1 MFMKDFKF
9 ISKNK
14 EILKIALINLALLL
28 VFLELGSLGWYF
40 FKNKQFFYTREKAQ
54 DKLALGINLEGV
66 RLNKSIVERFHPFFG
81 FIQKPSADFRPGFK
95 VNNYGF
101 ISPYD
106 YPFKKTKK
114 NQFIIGIF
122 GGSVASDYA
131 IFQIQNKFL
140 PKYLKQLPGLK
151 DKEFVILSFAT
162 GGYKQ
167 PQQLLILNYFLAL
180 GQELDMVVNIDGFN
194 EVALSNLNNKNEVDL
209 AMPSI
214 QHIWPLANFAN
225 NSLSTKAM
233 EATLRIQENKT
244 RINQG
249 LSSLE
254 NCSLAACN
262 TLTSAYVQH
271 IVNNYKT
278 DVLKFEEERTKK
290 QKDDSSVIYINT
302 NKSVLEDSVAFEQM
316 AWNWAK
322 SSIFMH
328 KVLSAS
334 NVPYFH
340 VLQPNQYY
348 ETKRVFGEA
357 EKQIAFNKETPYA
370 KSVQIGYPAL
380 FKKFPNLEKN
390 NINILNA
397 VNVFDRTK
405 DAVYVDSCCHYNQA
419 GEVIFS
425 DYVGSSILEAL
436 RKDERKKKN
445 RVPLTLNDSNKQ
457 SQKPAPAPQ

>member
-1 MFMKDFKF
+1 MKDFKF

-40 FKNKQFFYTREKAQ
+40 VQHKQFFYTREKTQ

-66 RLNKSIVERFHPFFG
+66 RLKESIVERFHPFFG
-81 FIQKPSADFRPGFK
+81 FIQKPSPDFRPGFK

-106 YPFKKTKK
+106 YPFKKIKK

-131 IFQIQNKFL
+131 IFQVQNQIL
-140 PKYLKQLPGLK
+140 PKYLKQLPALK

-209 AMPSI
+209 TMPSI
-214 QHIWPLANFAN
+214 QHIGPLANFAN

-249 LSSLE
+249 LSSLQ
-254 NCSLAACN
+254 NCYLAACN
-262 TLTSAYVQH
+262 TLTSVYVQH
-271 IVNNYKT
+271 LVNNYKT

-302 NKSVLEDSVAFEQM
+302 NKSVLQDSVAFEEM
-316 AWNWAK
+316 AGNWAK

-397 VNVFDRTK
+397 VNVFDRAK

-419 GEVIFS
+419 GQVIFS
-425 DYVGSSILEAL
+425 DYVGRSILEAL
-436 RKDERKKKN
+436 RKDERKKK
-445 RVPLTLNDSNKQ
+445 K
-457 SQKPAPAPQ
+457 

>member
-1 MFMKDFKF
+1 MKDLKF
-9 ISKNK
+9 LNK
-14 EILKIALINLALLL
+14 GQEFIKIALINLALLL

-40 FKNKQFFYTREKAQ
+40 VKHKQFFYTRAKVQ
-54 DKLALGINLEGV
+54 NKSDLGINLEGV
-66 RLNKSIVERFHPFFG
+66 RLNQSIVERFHPFFG

-106 YPFKKTKK
+106 YPLKKTKK
-114 NQFIIGIF
+114 NQFFIGVF

-131 IFQIQNKFL
+131 IFQVQNQIL

-194 EVALSNLNNKNEVDL
+194 EVALSNLNNKNQFDL

-214 QHIWPLANFAN
+214 QHIGPLTSLAN

-233 EATLRIQENKT
+233 QATLRIQENKT

-249 LSSLE
+249 LSTLQQ
-254 NCSLAACN
+254 CSLAACDA
-262 TLTSAYVQH
+262 LISVYVQNL
-271 IVNNYKT
+271 VNNYKA
-278 DVLKFEEERTKK
+278 DVIKFEKERTKP
-290 QKDDSSVIYINT
+290 QKNDSGSVIYINT
-302 NKSVLEDSVAFEQM
+302 NKSVLQDSLAFEEM

-334 NVPYFH
+334 KVPYFH

-348 ETKRVFGEA
+348 QTKRVFGEA

-370 KSVQIGYPAL
+370 KSVQIGYPVL

-405 DAVYVDSCCHYNQA
+405 DAVYVDSCCHYNKA

-425 DYVGSSILEAL
+425 DYVGRSILEAL
-436 RKDERKKKN
+436 RKDETKKK
-445 RVPLTLNDSNKQ
+445 K
-457 SQKPAPAPQ
+457 

>member
-1 MFMKDFKF
+1 MKDLKVLKKGQEF
-9 ISKNK
+9 
-14 EILKIALINLALLL
+14 LKIALINLALLL

-40 FKNKQFFYTREKAQ
+40 VKHKQFFYTREKTQ
-54 DKLALGINLEGV
+54 DKSALGINLEGV
-66 RLNKSIVERFHPFFG
+66 RLNQSIVERFHPFFG

-106 YPFKKTKK
+106 YPLKKTKN
-114 NQFIIGIF
+114 NQFFIGVF

-131 IFQIQNKFL
+131 IFQVQNQIL

-194 EVALSNLNNKNEVDL
+194 EVALSNLNNKNQVDL

-249 LSSLE
+249 LSSLQH
-254 NCSLAACN
+254 CSLAACDA
-262 TLTSAYVQH
+262 LISVYVQNL
-271 IVNNYKT
+271 VNNYKT
-278 DVLKFEEERTKK
+278 DVINFEQERTKQ
-290 QKDDSSVIYINT
+290 QKNDSVIYINT
-302 NKSVLEDSVAFEQM
+302 NKSVLQDSLAYEEM
-316 AWNWAK
+316 ARNWAK

-348 ETKRVFGEA
+348 QTKRVFGEA

-370 KSVQIGYPAL
+370 KAVQIGYPAL

-425 DYVGSSILEAL
+425 DYVGRSILEAL
-436 RKDERKKKN
+436 RKDERKNKK
-445 RVPLTLNDSNKQ
+445 
-457 SQKPAPAPQ
+457 

>member
-1 MFMKDFKF
+1 MKDFKF

-40 FKNKQFFYTREKAQ
+40 VKHKQFFYTREKVPNKS
-54 DKLALGINLEGV
+54 DLGINLEGV

-131 IFQIQNKFL
+131 IFQIKNKFL
-140 PKYLKQLPGLK
+140 PKYLKQLPALK

-249 LSSLE
+249 LSRLQ

-262 TLTSAYVQH
+262 ALTSVYVQQL
-271 IVNNYKT
+271 VNNYKT
-278 DVLKFEEERTKK
+278 DVLKFEEERIKQ
-290 QKDDSSVIYINT
+290 QKDGSGSVIHINT
-302 NKSVLEDSVAFEQM
+302 
-316 AWNWAK
+316 
-322 SSIFMH
+322 
-328 KVLSAS
+328 
-334 NVPYFH
+334 
-340 VLQPNQYY
+340 
-348 ETKRVFGEA
+348 
-357 EKQIAFNKETPYA
+357 
-370 KSVQIGYPAL
+370 
-380 FKKFPNLEKN
+380 
-390 NINILNA
+390 
-397 VNVFDRTK
+397 
-405 DAVYVDSCCHYNQA
+405 
-419 GEVIFS
+419 
-425 DYVGSSILEAL
+425 
-436 RKDERKKKN
+436 
-445 RVPLTLNDSNKQ
+445 
-457 SQKPAPAPQ
+457 

>member
-1 MFMKDFKF
+1 MKDLKLLKKVHEF
-9 ISKNK
+9 
-14 EILKIALINLALLL
+14 LKISLINLVLLL

-40 FKNKQFFYTREKAQ
+40 VKHKQFFYTREKTQ
-54 DKLALGINLEGV
+54 DKSALGINLEGV
-66 RLNKSIVERFHPFFG
+66 RLNESIVERFHPFFG

-106 YPFKKTKK
+106 YPLKKTNK
-114 NQFIIGIF
+114 NQFIIGVF
-122 GGSVASDYA
+122 GGSVASNYG
-131 IFQIQNKFL
+131 IFEVQNKIL
-140 PKYLKQLPGLK
+140 PQYLKQIPGLK

-194 EVALSNLNNKNEVDL
+194 EVALSNLNNKNQVDL

-214 QHIWPLANFAN
+214 QHILPLTSLAN

-233 EATLRIQENKT
+233 EATIRIQENKA

-249 LSSLE
+249 LERLQH
-254 NCSLAACN
+254 CSLAACDA
-262 TLTSAYVQH
+262 LTSVYVQNL
-271 IVNNYKT
+271 VNNYKT
-278 DVLKFEEERTKK
+278 DIIKFEKERTKQK
-290 QKDDSSVIYINT
+290 KDDSGSVIYINT
-302 NKSVLEDSVAFEQM
+302 NKSVLQDSVAFQEM
-316 AWNWAK
+316 ALNWAK

-348 ETKRVFGEA
+348 QTKRVFGEA
-357 EKQIAFNKETPYA
+357 EKQIAFNKDTPYA
-370 KSVQIGYPAL
+370 KAVQIGYPAL
-380 FKKFPNLEKN
+380 FKKIPNLEKN
-390 NINILNA
+390 KINIVNA
-397 VNVFDRTK
+397 VNVFDKTK

-419 GEVIFS
+419 GEVVFS
-425 DYVGSSILEAL
+425 NYVGRSILESW
-436 RKDERKKKN
+436 RKDERKKK
-445 RVPLTLNDSNKQ
+445 K
-457 SQKPAPAPQ
+457 

>member
-1 MFMKDFKF
+1 MKDLKF
-9 ISKNK
+9 LNK
-14 EILKIALINLALLL
+14 GQEFLKVALINLVTLLF
-28 VFLELGSLGWYF
+28 FLELGSLAWYF
-40 FKNKQFFYTREKAQ
+40 VKHKQFFYTREKTQ
-54 DKLALGINLEGV
+54 DKSALGINLEGV
-66 RLNKSIVERFHPFFG
+66 RLNQSIVERFHPFFG

-106 YPFKKTKK
+106 YPLKKTKK
-114 NQFIIGIF
+114 NQFIIGVF
-122 GGSVASDYA
+122 GGSVASNYGV
-131 IFQIQNKFL
+131 FEVQNKIL
-140 PKYLKQLPGLK
+140 PQYLKQLPGLK

-180 GQELDMVVNIDGFN
+180 GQEMDLVVNIDGFN
-194 EVALSNLNNKNEVDL
+194 EVALSNLNNKNQVDL

-214 QHIWPLANFAN
+214 QHILPLTSLAN

-233 EATLRIQENKT
+233 KTTIRIQENKA

-249 LSSLE
+249 LSSLQ
-254 NCSLAACN
+254 NCFFAACDA
-262 TLTSAYVQH
+262 LTSVYVQNL
-271 IVNNYKT
+271 VNNYKT
-278 DVLKFEEERTKK
+278 DVIKFEKERTQQK
-290 QKDDSSVIYINT
+290 KDDSGSVIYINT
-302 NKSVLEDSVAFEQM
+302 NKSVLQDSLAFEQM
-316 AWNWAK
+316 AQNWVK

-348 ETKRVFGEA
+348 QTKRVFGEA
-357 EKQIAFNKETPYA
+357 EKQIAFNKDTPYA

-390 NINILNA
+390 NINLVNA
-397 VNVFDRTK
+397 VNVFDKTK

-419 GEVIFS
+419 GEVVFS
-425 DYVGSSILEAL
+425 NYVGRSILESL
-436 RKDERKKKN
+436 RKDEARSKKK
-445 RVPLTLNDSNKQ
+445 
-457 SQKPAPAPQ
+457 

>member
-1 MFMKDFKF
+1 MKDLKF
-9 ISKNK
+9 LKKRQEFI
-14 EILKIALINLALLL
+14 KIALINLALLL

-40 FKNKQFFYTREKAQ
+40 VKHKQFFYTREKVQ
-54 DKLALGINLEGV
+54 NKSDLGINLEGV
-66 RLNKSIVERFHPFFG
+66 RLNQSIVERFHPFFG
-81 FIQKPSADFRPGFK
+81 FIQKPSDDFRPGFK

-106 YPFKKTKK
+106 YPLKKTKN
-114 NQFIIGIF
+114 NQFFIGVF

-131 IFQIQNKFL
+131 IFQVQNQIL
-140 PKYLKQLPGLK
+140 PKYLKQLPALK

-194 EVALSNLNNKNEVDL
+194 EVALSNLNNKNQVDL

-214 QHIWPLANFAN
+214 QHIWSLANFAN
-225 NSLSTKAM
+225 NSLSTKALK
-233 EATLRIQENKT
+233 ATLRIQENKT
-244 RINQG
+244 RINQA
-249 LSSLE
+249 LSSLQ
-254 NCSLAACN
+254 NCSLAACHA
-262 TLTSAYVQH
+262 LTSVYVQNL
-271 IVNNYKT
+271 VNNYKT
-278 DVLKFEEERTKK
+278 DVLKFEEERTKQ
-290 QKDDSSVIYINT
+290 QKKDSVIYINT
-302 NKSVLEDSVAFEQM
+302 NKSVLPDSVAFEEM
-316 AWNWAK
+316 AGNWAK

-348 ETKRVFGEA
+348 QTKRVFGEA

-370 KSVQIGYPAL
+370 KSVQIGYPAI
-380 FKKFPNLEKN
+380 FKKIPNLQKN

-397 VNVFDRTK
+397 VKVFDQTK
-405 DAVYVDSCCHYNQA
+405 EAVYVDSCCHYNQA

-425 DYVGSSILEAL
+425 DYVGSSILEAW
-436 RKDERKKKN
+436 RKDERNKKK
-445 RVPLTLNDSNKQ
+445 
-457 SQKPAPAPQ
+457 

>member
-1 MFMKDFKF
+1 MKNFNF
-9 ISKNK
+9 INKNQ

-28 VFLELGSLGWYF
+28 FFVELGSLGWYF
-40 FKNKQFFYTREKAQ
+40 VKHKQFFYTRQKTQ
-54 DKLALGINLEGV
+54 DKSALGINLEGV
-66 RLNKSIVERFHPFFG
+66 RLNESIVERFHPFFG

-106 YPFKKTKK
+106 YPLKKTNK
-114 NQFIIGIF
+114 NQFIIGVF
-122 GGSVASDYA
+122 GGSVASNYG
-131 IFQIQNKFL
+131 IFEVQNKIL
-140 PKYLKQLPGLK
+140 PRYIKQIPAFK
-151 DKEFVILSFAT
+151 DREFVILSFAT

-194 EVALSNLNNKNEVDL
+194 EVALSNLNNKTQIDL

-214 QHIWPLANFAN
+214 QHILPLTNLAN

-233 EATLRIQENKT
+233 KATIAIKENKA

-249 LSSLE
+249 LESLQH
-254 NCSLAACN
+254 CSLAACDA
-262 TLTSAYVQH
+262 LTSVYVQNL
-271 IVNNYKT
+271 VNNYKR
-278 DVLKFEEERTKK
+278 DVIKFEKARTKQ
-290 QKDDSSVIYINT
+290 QKDDSGSVIYINT
-302 NKSVLEDSVAFEQM
+302 NKSVLQDSVAFQEM
-316 AWNWAK
+316 ALNWAK

-348 ETKRVFGEA
+348 QTKRVFGEA
-357 EKQIAFNKETPYA
+357 EKQIALNKDTPYA
-370 KSVQIGYPAL
+370 RAVQIGYPAL

-390 NINILNA
+390 NINIVNA
-397 VNVFDRTK
+397 VNVFDKTK
-405 DAVYVDSCCHYNQA
+405 EAVYVDSCCHYNQA
-419 GEVIFS
+419 GEVVFS
-425 DYVGSSILEAL
+425 NYVGRSILEAL
-436 RKDERKKKN
+436 RKDEIQKKK
-445 RVPLTLNDSNKQ
+445 
-457 SQKPAPAPQ
+457 

>member
-1 MFMKDFKF
+1 MKDSKL
-9 ISKNK
+9 ISKTQ

-40 FKNKQFFYTREKAQ
+40 IKHKQFFYTRDKAEN
-54 DKLALGINLEGV
+54 KSALGINLEGV
-66 RLNKSIVERFHPFFG
+66 RLNQSIVERFHPFFG
-81 FIQKPSADFRPGFK
+81 FIQNPGADFRPGFK

-106 YPFKKTKK
+106 YPFKKFKK
-114 NQFIIGIF
+114 NQFVIGIF
-122 GGSVASDYA
+122 GGSVASDFS
-131 IFQIQNKFL
+131 IFQIQNKIL
-140 PKYLKQLPGLK
+140 PQYLKQVPGLQ

-180 GQELDMVVNIDGFN
+180 GQELDLVVNIDGFN
-194 EVALSNLNNKNEVDL
+194 EVALSNLNNKNQINL

-214 QHIWPLANFAN
+214 QHISPLTSLAN
-225 NSLSTKAM
+225 NSLSIKAM
-233 EATLRIQENKT
+233 QATIRIKQNKA
-244 RINQG
+244 RINEG
-249 LSSLE
+249 LESLQH
-254 NCSLAACN
+254 CSLAACDA
-262 TLTSAYVQH
+262 LTSVYVQNL
-271 IVNNYKT
+271 VNNYRK
-278 DVLKFEEERTKK
+278 DVIVFEKERSKK
-290 QKDDSSVIYINT
+290 QKDDEGSVIFINK
-302 NKSVLEDSVAFEQM
+302 NKSILEDSAAFEQM

-348 ETKRVFGEA
+348 RTKRVFGEA
-357 EKQIAFNKETPYA
+357 EKRIAFNKDTPYSKA
-370 KSVQIGYPAL
+370 VELGYPAIL
-380 FKKFPNLEKN
+380 GKFPNLQKN
-390 NINILNA
+390 NVNILNG
-397 VNVFDRTK
+397 VKVFDKTK

-425 DYVGSSILEAL
+425 NYVGSSIVESL
-436 RKDERKKKN
+436 RKDEARNKKK
-445 RVPLTLNDSNKQ
+445 
-457 SQKPAPAPQ
+457 

>member
-1 MFMKDFKF
+1 MKDLKFFK
-9 ISKNK
+9 K
-14 EILKIALINLALLL
+14 EQEFLKIALINLALLL
-28 VFLELGSLGWYF
+28 VFLEFGSLGWYF
-40 FKNKQFFYTREKAQ
+40 LRHKQFFYTREKTQ
-54 DKLALGINLEGV
+54 DKSALGINLEGV
-66 RLNKSIVERFHPFFG
+66 RLNNSIVERFHPFFG
-81 FIQKPSADFRPGFK
+81 FIQKPGADFRPGFK

-106 YPFKKTKK
+106 YPLKKTKK
-114 NQFIIGIF
+114 NQFFIGVF
-122 GGSVASDYA
+122 GGSVASGYA
-131 IFQIQNKFL
+131 IFQVQNQVL

-194 EVALSNLNNKNEVDL
+194 DVALSNLNNKNQVDL

-214 QHIWPLANFAN
+214 QHMWPLANFAD

-233 EATLRIQENKT
+233 EATLRIQENKS
-244 RINQG
+244 RINRG
-249 LSSLE
+249 LSSLQ
-254 NCSLAACN
+254 NCSLATCN
-262 TLTSAYVQH
+262 AVTSVYVQH
-271 IVNNYKT
+271 LVNNYKT
-278 DVLKFEEERTKK
+278 DVLKFEEERTKE
-290 QKDDSSVIYINT
+290 QKNDSVIYINT
-302 NKSVLEDSVAFEQM
+302 NKSVLQDSLAFEKM

-348 ETKRVFGEA
+348 QTKRVFGEA

-380 FKKFPNLEKN
+380 FKKIPNLEKN

-397 VNVFDRTK
+397 VNVFDKTK

-419 GEVIFS
+419 GKLIFS
-425 DYVGSSILEAL
+425 DYVGRSILEAL
-436 RKDERKKKN
+436 QKDERKKKK
-445 RVPLTLNDSNKQ
+445 RVPSTINDSNKQ
-457 SQKPAPAPQ
+457 SQKPAPPPR

>member
-1 MFMKDFKF
+1 MKDLKF
-9 ISKNK
+9 LKK
-14 EILKIALINLALLL
+14 GQEFLKITLINLVLLL

-40 FKNKQFFYTREKAQ
+40 VKHKQFFYTREKTQ
-54 DKLALGINLEGV
+54 DKSALGINLEGV
-66 RLNKSIVERFHPFFG
+66 RLNQSIVERFHPFFG

-106 YPFKKTKK
+106 YPLKKTKK
-114 NQFIIGIF
+114 NQFIIGVF
-122 GGSVASDYA
+122 GGSVASNYGV
-131 IFQIQNKFL
+131 FEVQNKIL
-140 PKYLKQLPGLK
+140 PQYLKQLPGLK
-151 DKEFVILSFAT
+151 DKEFIILSFAT

-194 EVALSNLNNKNEVDL
+194 EVALSNLNNKNQVDL

-214 QHIWPLANFAN
+214 QHILPLTSLAN

-233 EATLRIQENKT
+233 KATIRIQENKS

-249 LSSLE
+249 LERLQ
-254 NCSLAACN
+254 NCSLAACDA
-262 TLTSAYVQH
+262 LTSVYVQNL
-271 IVNNYKT
+271 VNNYKT
-278 DVLKFEEERTKK
+278 DVIKFEKERTQQK
-290 QKDDSSVIYINT
+290 KDDSGSVIYINT
-302 NKSVLEDSVAFEQM
+302 NKSVLQDSLAFEQM
-316 AWNWAK
+316 AQNWVK

-348 ETKRVFGEA
+348 QTKRVFGEA
-357 EKQIAFNKETPYA
+357 EKQIAFNKDTPYA

-390 NINILNA
+390 NITLVNA
-397 VNVFDRTK
+397 VNVFDKTK
-405 DAVYVDSCCHYNQA
+405 EAVYVDSCCHYNQA
-419 GEVIFS
+419 GEVVFS
-425 DYVGSSILEAL
+425 NYVGRSIVESL
-436 RKDERKKKN
+436 RKDEARSKKK
-445 RVPLTLNDSNKQ
+445 
-457 SQKPAPAPQ
+457 

>member
-1 MFMKDFKF
+1 MKDFNF
-9 ISKNK
+9 LKNSQ
-14 EILKIALINLALLL
+14 EIIKIALINLVLLL
-28 VFLELGSLGWYF
+28 VFLEGGSLAWYF
-40 FKNKQFFYTREKAQ
+40 VKHKQFFYTREQPK
-54 DKLALGINLEGV
+54 DKFNVGINLEGV
-66 RLNKSIVERFHPFFG
+66 RLRESIVERFHPFFG

-114 NQFIIGIF
+114 HQFIIGVF

-131 IFQIQNKFL
+131 IYQVQNQIL

-151 DKEFVILSFAT
+151 DQEFVILSFAT

-194 EVALSNLNNKNEVDL
+194 EVALSNLNNKNKIDL

-214 QHIWPLANFAN
+214 QHILPLTNIASNT
-225 NSLSTKAM
+225 LSTKAM
-233 EATLRIQENKT
+233 KSTIAIKESKA

-249 LSSLE
+249 LRGLQE
-254 NCSLAACN
+254 CKLAACDAV
-262 TLTSAYVQH
+262 TSIYVQNL
-271 IVNNYKT
+271 VNNYRK
-278 DVLKFEEERTKK
+278 DVIRFEKENS
-290 QKDDSSVIYINT
+290 QPQNDDGGSVIYINL
-302 NKSVLEDSVAFEQM
+302 KDSVMKDDVAFEQM
-316 AWNWAK
+316 AQNWAK

-348 ETKRVFGEA
+348 QTKRVFSAA
-357 EKQIAFNKETPYA
+357 EKQIAFNQDTPYA
-370 KSVQIGYPAL
+370 KAVELGYPAL
-380 FKKFPNLEKN
+380 FKKFPNLAKN
-390 NINILNA
+390 HINILNG
-397 VNVFDRTK
+397 VKVFDKTK
-405 DAVYVDSCCHYNQA
+405 DAVYVDSCCHYNKA

-425 DYVGSSILEAL
+425 DYVGSSILEVL
-436 RKDERKKKN
+436 RKDERKKK
-445 RVPLTLNDSNKQ
+445 K
-457 SQKPAPAPQ
+457 

>member
-1 MFMKDFKF
+1 MKDFNF
-9 ISKNK
+9 LKNSQ
-14 EILKIALINLALLL
+14 EIIKIALINLVLLL

-40 FKNKQFFYTREKAQ
+40 VKHKQFFYTRAKTL
-54 DKLALGINLEGV
+54 DKSALGINLEGV
-66 RLNKSIVERFHPFFG
+66 RINESIVERFHPFFG

-106 YPFKKTKK
+106 YPFKKTNK
-114 NQFIIGIF
+114 NQFFIGVF

-131 IFQIQNKFL
+131 IFQVQNKIL

-151 DKEFVILSFAT
+151 DKEFIILSFAT

-180 GQELDMVVNIDGFN
+180 GQELDMVVNMDGFN
-194 EVALSNLNNKNEVDL
+194 EVALSNLNNQNKVDL

-214 QHIWPLANFAN
+214 QHIMPLTNLAS

-233 EATLRIQENKT
+233 KSTIAIKENKA

-249 LSSLE
+249 LKSLRQ
-254 NCSLAACN
+254 CKLAACDA
-262 TLTSAYVQH
+262 LTSVYVQNL
-271 IVNNYKT
+271 VNNYRK
-278 DVLKFEEERTKK
+278 DVIRFEKESNQPE
-290 QKDDSSVIYINT
+290 KDDGGSVIYINL
-302 NKSVLEDSVAFEQM
+302 NNSVIKDDAAFEQM
-316 AWNWAK
+316 AQNWAQ
-322 SSIFMH
+322 SSIVMN

-334 NVPYFH
+334 NVPYFQ

-348 ETKRVFGEA
+348 QTKRVFGEA
-357 EKQIAFNKETPYA
+357 EKQIAFNKDTPYA
-370 KSVQIGYPAL
+370 KAVELGYPAL

-390 NINILNA
+390 NINILNG
-397 VNVFDRTK
+397 VKVFDKTK

-425 DYVGSSILEAL
+425 NYVGSYILESL
-436 RKDERKKKN
+436 RKDERKKK
-445 RVPLTLNDSNKQ
+445 P
-457 SQKPAPAPQ
+457 